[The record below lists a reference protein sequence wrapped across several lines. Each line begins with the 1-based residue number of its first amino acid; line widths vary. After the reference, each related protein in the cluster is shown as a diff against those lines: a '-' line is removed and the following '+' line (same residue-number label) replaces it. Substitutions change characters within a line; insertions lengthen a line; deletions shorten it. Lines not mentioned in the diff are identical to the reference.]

1 MITKIFTAS
10 TLGLQAQLIEVE
22 IDLGHSLPGIVVVG
36 LPDKAVQESKER
48 IRAALK
54 QSGFEFPVGKITV
67 NLAPADIIKTG
78 TGFDLA
84 IAIGILQ
91 LTGILPKFEAK
102 TLFVGELALD
112 GRIRGVTGLLTIC
125 LWARANGYTQIF
137 LPCDNESEVSLV
149 PNLKLFAAQNLTQI
163 VQHLQGTKMLQP
175 VLPINLEQHF
185 AKTKIPNFTNNGENS
200 AQVKNTKL
208 ENLQKILD
216 SFQGTELVKMINNS
230 NQEKTF

>member
-1 MITKIFTAS
+1 M
-10 TLGLQAQLIEVE
+10 
-22 IDLGHSLPGIVVVG
+22 
-36 LPDKAVQESKER
+36 
-48 IRAALK
+48 
-54 QSGFEFPVGKITV
+54 GKITV